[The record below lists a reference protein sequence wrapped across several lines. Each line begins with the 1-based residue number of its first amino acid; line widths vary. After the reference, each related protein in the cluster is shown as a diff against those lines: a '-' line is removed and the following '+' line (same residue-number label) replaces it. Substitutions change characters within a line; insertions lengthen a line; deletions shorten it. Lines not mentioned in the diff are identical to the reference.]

1 MKPGELT
8 RTFFNE
14 RLPFTLTKGQIKA
27 LSEIRADLASGLQMN
42 RLLQG
47 DVGAGKT
54 IVAIGAILMAID
66 SGMQAAMLAPTEIL
80 AVQHYHTLQNYLSPL
95 DIDEIGRA
103 SCRERG

>member
-1 MKPGELT
+1 MAKIKRIQITRSQAAVMKPGELT

-14 RLPFTLTKGQIKA
+14 RLPFTLTTGQIKA

-54 IVAIGAILMAID
+54 IVAIGAILMVID
-66 SGMQAAMLAPTEIL
+66 NVINATVLATPYIL
-80 AVQHYHTLQNYLSPL
+80 YVL
-95 DIDEIGRA
+95 
-103 SCRERG
+103 